1 MEQWPSDSSRYT
13 PRKEARGLLSSSGK
27 AHIFSESKPNLPGF
41 KILTHGGSTG
51 DLRDG
56 NQVCSTHSPAF
67 VSTDRSAHRR
77 LPKTTALLT
86 TGNLIR
92 WVSDRPFVLLFRC
105 HGTLIVPCEMI
116 DHIMSTPGEFATYD
130 LLQPD
135 VVSSPILIPRLHLLR
150 LLPPGRL
157 FPCPRSPGQVGT
169 TVKSE
174 V

>member
-1 MEQWPSDSSRYT
+1 MTMAAAASKQGIILGRLW
-13 PRKEARGLLSSSGK
+13 KALLLSRSKRLKENKKLMKRPTGQNSTRK
-27 AHIFSESKPNLPGF
+27 RKKKVVFFCPPIFF
-41 KILTHGGSTG
+41 
-51 DLRDG
+51 
-56 NQVCSTHSPAF
+56 
-67 VSTDRSAHRR
+67 
-77 LPKTTALLT
+77 ALLT
-86 TGNLIR
+86 SGNLIR
-92 WVSDRPFVLLFRC
+92 WGSDRPFGFLFRC
-105 HGTLIVPCEMI
+105 HGTLIVPYEMI

-150 LLPPGRL
+150 LLPPGLL

>member
-1 MEQWPSDSSRYT
+1 MAVPQSEESSQMGVPT
-13 PRKEARGLLSSSGK
+13 GSG
-27 AHIFSESKPNLPGF
+27 SKPGSPASLLPAFSLGWF
-41 KILTHGGSTG
+41 VLGTLKSAEYQHPDLWVVGST
-51 DLRDG
+51 
-56 NQVCSTHSPAF
+56 
-67 VSTDRSAHRR
+67 
-77 LPKTTALLT
+77 LLT

-105 HGTLIVPCEMI
+105 HGTLIVPYEMI

-157 FPCPRSPGQVGT
+157 FPCQRSPGQVGT